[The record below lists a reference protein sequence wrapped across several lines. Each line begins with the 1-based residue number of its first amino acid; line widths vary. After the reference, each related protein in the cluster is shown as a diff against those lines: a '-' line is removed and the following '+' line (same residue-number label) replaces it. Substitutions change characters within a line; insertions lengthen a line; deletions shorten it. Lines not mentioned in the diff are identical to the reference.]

1 MKKKLFLGVILTTC
15 IYMCTACGET
25 NEHVAQGMQYVE
37 ENQYQD
43 AVSSFEKA
51 KDKGEDARQVY
62 RGLGIAYMGLA
73 DYESAIEAFL
83 EALGSSN
90 GILDSMDYDIN
101 YYLAAAYYKNGQL
114 KECESTYDSIIDL
127 DSRDAIAYEL
137 RGKIRLEMGRYEE
150 AMEDFDKA
158 IALEEKDYD
167 MLLEIYKVLETEGY
181 GEAGRGYLEKAL
193 EEGKK
198 SMTETQKGMMYYFM
212 GEYETAR
219 QILEKEKNSGKQAVT
234 YLGMTY
240 EKLGDYN
247 YACSLYNNYLLAEP
261 DATLYNQL
269 GMCKL
274 QMEEYEEALAAFQ
287 EGMKLEN
294 CPCLQSLKFNEIVT
308 YEYLGDFQQAN
319 VLMNS
324 YLLTYPDDED
334 AKREQGF
341 LQTR

>member
-158 IALEEKDYD
+158 IALEEKDLVTNFTSVIATLNNIGPGLSMVGPTQNFAHFSDLSKWVFIFD
-167 MLLEIYKVLETEGY
+167 ML
-181 GEAGRGYLEKAL
+181 AGRLEL
-193 EEGKK
+193 
-198 SMTETQKGMMYYFM
+198 FPLL
-212 GEYETAR
+212 
-219 QILEKEKNSGKQAVT
+219 ILFHPAIWHE
-234 YLGMTY
+234 L
-240 EKLGDYN
+240 
-247 YACSLYNNYLLAEP
+247 
-261 DATLYNQL
+261 
-269 GMCKL
+269 
-274 QMEEYEEALAAFQ
+274 
-287 EGMKLEN
+287 
-294 CPCLQSLKFNEIVT
+294 II
-308 YEYLGDFQQAN
+308 
-319 VLMNS
+319 
-324 YLLTYPDDED
+324 
-334 AKREQGF
+334 KRVRRVR
-341 LQTR
+341 LHKYHNTI